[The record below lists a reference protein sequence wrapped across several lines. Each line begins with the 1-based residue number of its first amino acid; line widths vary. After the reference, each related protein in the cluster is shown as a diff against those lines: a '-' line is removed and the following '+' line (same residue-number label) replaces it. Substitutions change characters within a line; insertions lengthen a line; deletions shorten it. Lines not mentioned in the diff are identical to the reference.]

1 MENWGM
7 KGKKAQHKTE
17 KNGKG
22 ETELLLLLTRV

>member
-22 ETELLLLLTRV
+22 EMELLLTRV